1 MIENVSINYVNDY
14 LTVEYDKKEENGS
27 FEPMTVFYSYNKGI
41 DQINNT
47 IITDDN
53 YYMLSDLINGAL
65 NDLEKIGVI

>member
-14 LTVEYDKKEENGS
+14 LTVEYDKKAENGS
-27 FEPMTVFYSYNKGI
+27 FEPMTVFYSYNNGI

-65 NDLEKIGVI
+65 MDLEKIGVI

>member
-1 MIENVSINYVNDY
+1 MIKNISINYINGY
-14 LTVEYDKKEENGS
+14 LTVEYDKKAQNGA

-47 IITDDN
+47 IITVDN

-65 NDLEKIGVI
+65 KDLEKIGVI